1 MNKRTSPRVS
11 ARQGKLHSFAESPG
25 IRIKAGFHEPTPMV
39 QVLGSHL
46 FQAVSCKATW
56 ILRRRLRGSRFA
68 KMSLADRKAH
78 VQKITTEI
86 ANKIEARLIAFG
98 PCYHPRQ
105 LQPLRLWDSL
115 KRRAADREF
124 LATFGRTIQ
133 SPPNPILNKTEI
145 VIVYLWASC
154 FKFEKGDVVYFRSL
168 SDERQRE
175 ILSGVLGRA
184 ISLDGYRK
192 ARRRIGKA
200 KARHGV
206 SLSDARTRQ
215 IILGVLSKEISAQAC
230 LGSASVN

>member
-1 MNKRTSPRVS
+1 MNQRATPKVR
-11 ARQGKLHSFAESPG
+11 ARQGELHSFTESPG
-25 IRIKAGFHEPTPMV
+25 IRIKAGFHKPTPMV

-46 FQAVSCKATW
+46 FQAVGCKATW
-56 ILRRRLRGSRFA
+56 MLQRRLRGSRFA
-68 KMSLADRKAH
+68 KMSPADRKAH
-78 VQKITTEI
+78 VQKIATEI

-105 LQPLRLWDSL
+105 VQPLRLWDSL
-115 KRRAADREF
+115 KRHAADREF

-145 VIVYLWASC
+145 VTVYLWACC
-154 FKFEKGDVVYFRSL
+154 FRFENGEVVHFRSL

-200 KARHGV
+200 KARRCV
-206 SLSDARTRQ
+206 SLSDARTWQ
-215 IILGVLSKEISAQAC
+215 IISGVLSKEISPQAC
-230 LGSASVN
+230 SGSASVN